1 VTRRGRLT
9 LALGCVLYAAA
20 WLLGAR
26 MLYPVAI
33 GLVAAAAGA
42 ALWVRTA
49 RRPSAVTRRAGR
61 DVQVEGEDVSLELRA
76 SLTRGLRP
84 AVLSVTERL
93 GRLGEHRI
101 ALTPHGGFA
110 TGRILLR
117 RVPRG
122 RYAFTAATATVEDP
136 FGLARGES
144 EVADGGALLVHPR
157 LVSLDG
163 VFTDT
168 GSHGAGGR
176 RLLLRRPSGFDFH
189 GVREHQQ
196 GESLRRVHWPSTA
209 KRGELM
215 VKDFEDA
222 PRDELAVVLDAAGVP
237 AGPSFDTQ
245 VRAAGSLLRTFVSG
259 GRTALLAINRV
270 QPEYHHVAS
279 ERDWQAAYDALA
291 GAEPDGSTAVAAL
304 LGAEASP
311 LARVSELVVVTA
323 AVPRALADRLA
334 ERASTGRRAALILV
348 DAGSFAGRSSVPTAD
363 LLRLS
368 TAGVAVAVAGSGD
381 DLARILGGHSLRA
394 AAHA

>member
-33 GLVAAAAGA
+33 GLVAAAPCA
-42 ALWVRTA
+42 ALWVGAA
-49 RRPSAVTRRAGR
+49 RRPAAVTRRAGR
-61 DVQVEGEDVSLELRA
+61 DLQLEGDDVALELRA
-76 SLTRGLRP
+76 ELTRGLRP
-84 AVLSVTERL
+84 AVVSVTERL

-101 ALTPHGGFA
+101 PLAPHLGFA
-110 TGRILLR
+110 TGRLTLR

-122 RYAFTAATATVEDP
+122 RYAFTGATATVEDA

-144 EVADGGALLVHPR
+144 QFAEGGALLVHPR
-157 LVSLDG
+157 LVELDG
-163 VFTDT
+163 VFTES
-168 GSHGAGGR
+168 GARGAGGR
-176 RLLLRRPSGFDFH
+176 RLLMRRPSGFDFH

-209 KRGELM
+209 KRGALM

-222 PRDELAVVLDAAGVP
+222 PRDELAIILDAAGAP
-237 AGPSFDTQ
+237 AGPSFDVQ
-245 VRAAGSLLRTFVSG
+245 VRAAGSLLRAFASG
-259 GRTALLAINRV
+259 GHTTLLAINRAR
-270 QPEYHHVAS
+270 PEYHHVAS

-291 GAEPDGSTAVAAL
+291 AAEPDGATPVAAL

-311 LARVSELVVVTA
+311 LVRVGELVVVTP
-323 AVPRALADRLA
+323 AVPRALADRLV
-334 ERASTGRRAALILV
+334 ERASGGRRTALVFV
-348 DAGSFAGRSSVPTAD
+348 DAGSFAGRSAVPTAD

-368 TAGVAVAVAGSGD
+368 AAGVVIAVPKRGD
-381 DLARILGGHSLRA
+381 DLALVLGGHPLRA
-394 AAHA
+394 AARA